1 MGAYMSTENEKEPFW
16 AKILY
21 SVIQGAVSAVVL
33 FACLK
38 IFGVL

>member
-1 MGAYMSTENEKEPFW
+1 MGAFMSTENEKESFLS
-16 AKILY
+16 KIILA
-21 SVIQGAVSAVVL
+21 VIQGAVNAAVL